1 MTRVLV
7 LLALLFTQAAHVQG
21 AHAQGAQAQGMP
33 DEPAFTEHRLALQ
46 ISDNTAAEQALVLS
60 VAANVL
66 KAYGLDKVAIEV
78 VAFGPGLDLLN
89 RDNPNASKIQDL
101 VRQGVRFDAC
111 LNTIATI
118 ERETGKPFPLNPNAH
133 GVEAGIVQIITLV
146 EHGYTNVRP

>member
-46 ISDNTAAEQALVLS
+46 ISDNTAAKQALVLS

-101 VRQGVRFDAC
+101 VREGVRFDAC

-133 GVEAGIVQIITLV
+133 KVEAGIVQIITLV

>member
-7 LLALLFTQAAHVQG
+7 LLALLYTQAADVRG
-21 AHAQGAQAQGMP
+21 AHARGMP

-46 ISDNTAAEQALVLS
+46 ISDNTAAKQALVLS

-78 VAFGPGLDLLN
+78 VAFGPGLELLN

-133 GVEAGIVQIITLV
+133 KVEAGIVQIITLV